1 MAQHIGEIMTP
12 DPVTATPRASITEI
26 SRMMRERDIGEVLI
40 VEDGLVRGMVTDR
53 DLVVRAV
60 ADGLDPET
68 TVAQDVSSSDLTTC
82 PPEADIDEAVQLM
95 RDKAIRRI
103 PVVEDDRLVGT
114 VSIGDLAIERDRSS
128 ALADISAASPN
139 H

>member
-12 DPVTATPRASITEI
+12 DPVTATPRASIAEI
-26 SRMMRERDIGEVLI
+26 SRMMREGDIGEVLI
-40 VEDGLVRGMVTDR
+40 VENGKVRGMVTDR

-60 ADGLDPET
+60 ADALDPET
-68 TVAQDVSSSDLTTC
+68 TVAQDVCSADLATC
-82 PPEADIDEAVQLM
+82 PPDAEIDEAVQLM
-95 RDKAIRRI
+95 RDNAIRRL
-103 PVVEDDRLVGT
+103 PVIEGDRLVGT

-139 H
+139 R